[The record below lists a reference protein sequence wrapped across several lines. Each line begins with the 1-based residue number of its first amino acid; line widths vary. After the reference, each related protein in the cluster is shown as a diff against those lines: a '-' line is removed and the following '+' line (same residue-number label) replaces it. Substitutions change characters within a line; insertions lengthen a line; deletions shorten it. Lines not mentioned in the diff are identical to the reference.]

1 MSQNKPLCIDLF
13 CGLTLSRVP
22 AASRYRD
29 PAACDRWDTTPRTCA
44 VECSPSSAMPRF
56 FGILACEQPP
66 EPSFRGR
73 TRTLSGVSDTS
84 FGAVPSLHPDTVV
97 PRCIR
102 AICGDGACATL
113 PASPLQQPKSR
124 HPSNSVDYCQAG
136 QYQSACRILGSR
148 GRPAS
153 RRFVPCGEG
162 VRRVI
167 GSGMNNRVCLD
178 VLP

>member
-84 FGAVPSLHPDTVV
+84 FGAVPSLHPAPLVST
-97 PRCIR
+97 
-102 AICGDGACATL
+102 CAL
-113 PASPLQQPKSR
+113 AHL
-124 HPSNSVDYCQAG
+124 A
-136 QYQSACRILGSR
+136 
-148 GRPAS
+148 
-153 RRFVPCGEG
+153 G
-162 VRRVI
+162 VRRRAQ
-167 GSGMNNRVCLD
+167 GSRDVGLGPVCPVFARTALAPSRNVLSEISWRQITHRVN
-178 VLP
+178 